1 VTAAVLVGRFGVA
14 AGVSAGLYVATN
26 PMFVENSRDLR
37 GYSVATL
44 FGLLATI
51 LFFGRWTR
59 ARLVLYGLLLG
70 LAIAAH
76 AYAGLVLVAHLLWI
90 VARRSWGDLPR
101 LAPAWALAAVIAVAA
116 NGYIIWVD
124 VTQHGFLPKQF
135 TDGFPSDLLFYLLGA
150 RSLLA
155 IGLWLSAAGLG
166 LWALRRERPVWVAL
180 ALVIAR
186 SDLHSL
192 LEAIRSTR
200 VGYLPLAVLASFAVT
215 WLMASR
221 WRAILTVRGH
231 RFKTYRLFA
240 VYLIGIFFMN
250 FIPGGGVSGDV
261 ARLIYVD
268 REVRDKAFVLSTL
281 VFERLVGGVI
291 ILLLGLV
298 ASVASRSYAQTGRVV
313 ASEIILAAAFIVAA
327 LLMSDRVSSRLARGC
342 RSLGARFKLERFGQA
357 AARTLWLPTYQ
368 KRANVSAWSR
378 RQSTISA
385 ASTCSSITLAYNRST
400 PISARKTRPRSS
412 GTAS

>member
-1 VTAAVLVGRFGVA
+1 MQPRRPQDQPPTNATPRGV
-14 AGVSAGLYVATN
+14 N
-26 PMFVENSRDLR
+26 LR
-37 GYSVATL
+37 G
-44 FGLLATI
+44 
-51 LFFGRWTR
+51 
-59 ARLVLYGLLLG
+59 LVQL
-70 LAIAAH
+70 I
-76 AYAGLVLVAHLLWI
+76 
-90 VARRSWGDLPR
+90 
-101 LAPAWALAAVIAVAA
+101 
-116 NGYIIWVD
+116 
-124 VTQHGFLPKQF
+124 
-135 TDGFPSDLLFYLLGA
+135 
-150 RSLLA
+150 
-155 IGLWLSAAGLG
+155 IGLG
-166 LWALRRERPVWVAL
+166 AL

-357 AARTLWLPTYQ
+357 AARTLEAISELRHHRRMVFNTLLLSVLVRVVWSFGCYIVALALGLPL
-368 KRANVSAWSR
+368 S
-378 RQSTISA
+378 
-385 ASTCSSITLAYNRST
+385 LATVFAFMSLVDLVRML
-400 PISARKTRPRSS
+400 PISIGGLGVREWLLIVLFAGVGPSLGQALAFALLAFAPIYCNAIAGGIIYIAMARLKQPERPIAELDLKGSEA
-412 GTAS
+412 G